1 MPLLGGKTGFSIK
14 AKKGKEP
21 KRKQKQPKKNKKQQI
36 NKEGLG
42 PSEVAL
48 RATSPDP

>member
-21 KRKQKQPKKNKKQQI
+21 KRKQKAKQRNQKKTNK
-36 NKEGLG
+36 
-42 PSEVAL
+42 
-48 RATSPDP
+48 